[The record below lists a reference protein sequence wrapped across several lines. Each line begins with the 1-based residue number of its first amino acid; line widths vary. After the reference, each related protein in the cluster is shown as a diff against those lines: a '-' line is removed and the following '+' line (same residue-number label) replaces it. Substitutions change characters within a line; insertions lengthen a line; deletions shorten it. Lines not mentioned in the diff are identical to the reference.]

1 MRQGDGS
8 DLPGVNSPH
17 STNIGIIYVAPND
30 DRQSIL
36 AAILTQERLGRKQ
49 VAIVLPDQNKA
60 FQRPVD
66 FDGLKNMRG
75 GLKVQIVFVTSAG
88 SVPAELAR
96 QRRFPVFSSLDN
108 YAKDVREREQS
119 TVVTRKGW
127 LSPLFRQKPAGASSA
142 APTNPTRPGQVQP
155 PANTAGTSAQAQ
167 QAATKN
173 DNAKDDSGALP
184 GAAVTGDATV
194 IDSGILAASGGD
206 LSAPTNAQDESDA
219 LAPAVPIEEAQ
230 SATSSLPVSEDTPTE
245 KNIGV
250 QSSDAWSVAADNPK
264 AKIIPLSSA
273 RGGTTDK
280 IVIPPITSTPAAQP
294 QVPQM
299 SPVSSTAQTRPQN
312 AGRIASI
319 GTGAGLAAA
328 GRSSAQTVRA
338 AQLAALVKH
347 LLRAAGR
354 SSAQTVRAGATPPTR
369 GSAASPGGG
378 PSGPRLPIR
387 RRLLITLV
395 ALVAACGVI
404 AYASSGMLS
413 HFNLPNIVPGLT
425 PSATVTITP
434 ASKDLKNNYT
444 IFAVTDNPDSSL
456 RQVQARQ
463 LTSTTPARTKTA
475 TATGVGHTPGV
486 QATGIITFYNGAS
499 VDQLVSAGTTFTLGG
514 GVQVVTDQN
523 VDVPPA
529 SPPSFG
535 IARALAHAVSVGTSG
550 NIDVLTI
557 NQSCCSSKSIFAK
570 NLTPFTGGQDPQAFT
585 FVQQSDI
592 DGVVNPLKM
601 TLMPAAQQSLQAQ
614 VQSDERFLKTPQC
627 TPNVSSNHAAG
638 DQASSV
644 TVTVKVT
651 CSGEVYDLQGVQ
663 TMAANLLKQQA
674 ATDPG
679 PGYAL
684 AGNLVTGITQ
694 FTLTNPSKGTLELFD
709 TAEGIWVYQFS
720 DAQKAMLAKL
730 IAGKSKQVAQTL
742 LLQQMGVARVDIQL
756 SGGDGKTLPTDTTHI
771 TIDVLT
777 VLRLQGTTPSTPTTG
792 LGSPTVPTTAPGYP
806 TVTPKATPTVGL
818 GIGAG

>member
-8 DLPGVNSPH
+8 DLPGVNSPR

-30 DRQSIL
+30 DRQSVL
-36 AAILTQERLGRKQ
+36 AAILTQEKLGRKQ
-49 VAIVLPDQNKA
+49 VAIVLPAQNKA

-75 GLKVQIVFVTSAG
+75 GLRARIVFVAPDG
-88 SVPAELAR
+88 SGPAELAR

-108 YAKDVREREQS
+108 YAKEVREGEQS

-127 LSPLFRQKPAGASSA
+127 LPPLSRQKPAGASSA
-142 APTNPTRPGQVQP
+142 APTNPTRPRQVQP
-155 PANTAGTSAQAQ
+155 LANTAGSSAQAQ

-173 DNAKDDSGALP
+173 DNAKDDSGALLDP
-184 GAAVTGDATV
+184 AVTGADTV
-194 IDSGILAASGGD
+194 IDSGILAAGRGD

-219 LAPAVPIEEAQ
+219 LPPAVPNESAQ
-230 SATSSLPVSEDTPTE
+230 SAASSLPVSEDTPTE

-250 QSSDAWSVAADNPK
+250 QSSDASFVAADNPK

-280 IVIPPITSTPAAQP
+280 ISIPAITPVPAAQP

-299 SPVSSTAQTRPQN
+299 SPVSSTATTRRVN
-312 AGRIASI
+312 AGNIAAI
-319 GTGAGLAAA
+319 GVGAAGIAAGGAAA
-328 GRSSAQTVRA
+328 ARTARGGGTPPSRGG
-338 AQLAALVKH
+338 
-347 LLRAAGR
+347 AAGP
-354 SSAQTVRAGATPPTR
+354 G
-369 GSAASPGGG
+369 GSPGG
-378 PSGPRLPIR
+378 PRPPIR
-387 RRLLITLV
+387 RRLLIALVLLLV
-395 ALVAACGVI
+395 ALVAACGII
-404 AYASSGMLS
+404 AYASPSPFS
-413 HFNLPNIVPGLT
+413 HFNPSNIFPGLT
-425 PSATVTITP
+425 PSATVTLTP

-444 IFAVTDNPDSSL
+444 IFAVTGNPDSSL

-463 LTSTTPARTKTA
+463 LTSTTPAQSKTA
-475 TATGVGHTPGV
+475 TATGIGHTPGV
-486 QATGIITFYNGAS
+486 QATGTITFYNGAS
-499 VDQLVSAGTTFTLGG
+499 VDQLVSAGATFTLAS
-514 GVQVVTDQN
+514 GVQVVTDQT

-535 IARALAHAVSVGTSG
+535 IARAMAHAASVGTSG

-557 NQSCCSSKSIFAK
+557 NQPCCSSRSIFAK
-570 NLTPFTGGQDPQAFT
+570 NLTPFTGGQDPRTFA

-592 DGVVNPLKM
+592 DGIVNPIKM

-614 VQSDERFLKTPQC
+614 VQSGERFLKTPQC
-627 TPNVSSNHAAG
+627 TPNLSSDHAAG

-663 TMAANLLKQQA
+663 TIAANLLKQQA

-694 FTLTNPSKGTLELFD
+694 VTVTNPNKGTLELFV

-730 IAGKSKQVAQTL
+730 IAGKSKQAAQTL

-756 SGGDGKTLPTDTTHI
+756 SGGDGKTLPTDTTQI

-777 VLRLQGTTPSTPTTG
+777 VPGLQGTTPSTPTTG
-792 LGSPTVPTTAPGYP
+792 PGSPTVPTTAPGSP
-806 TVTPKATPTVGL
+806 TVTPKATPTIGL
-818 GIGAG
+818 GSGGG

>member
-8 DLPGVNSPH
+8 DLPGVNSPR
-17 STNIGIIYVAPND
+17 STNIGIIYIAPND
-30 DRQSIL
+30 DRQSVL
-36 AAILTQERLGRKQ
+36 AAILTQKRLGRKQ
-49 VAIVLPDQNKA
+49 VAIVLPDQHKA

-66 FDGLKNMRG
+66 FDGLKNMQG
-75 GLKVQIVFVTSAG
+75 GLKVQIVFVASAG

-108 YAKDVREREQS
+108 YAEDVREGERS
-119 TVVTRKGW
+119 TVITGKGW

-142 APTNPTRPGQVQP
+142 ALTNPTRPEQVQP
-155 PANTAGTSAQAQ
+155 PANTAGASAQAQ

-173 DNAKDDSGALP
+173 DDAKDNSGALL

-194 IDSGILAASGGD
+194 IDSGILAAGGGD

-219 LAPAVPIEEAQ
+219 LAPAVPIEAAQ
-230 SATSSLPVSEDTPTE
+230 SAASSLPISEGAPTE
-245 KNIGV
+245 KDIGE
-250 QSSDAWSVAADNPK
+250 QSSDAPSVAADNPK

-312 AGRIASI
+312 AGRLASI

-328 GRSSAQTVRA
+328 GRSF
-338 AQLAALVKH
+338 
-347 LLRAAGR
+347 
-354 SSAQTVRAGATPPTR
+354 AQTVRAGATPPTR

-378 PSGPRLPIR
+378 PGGPRPPIR
-387 RRLLITLV
+387 RRLLITLVLLLV

-404 AYASSGMLS
+404 AYASPGTFS

-425 PSATVTITP
+425 PSAAVTITP

-444 IFAVTDNPDSSL
+444 IFAVTGNPDSSL

-463 LTSTTPARTKTA
+463 LTSTTPAQTKTA

-499 VDQLVSAGTTFTLGG
+499 VDQLISAGATFTLAG
-514 GVQVVTDQN
+514 GVQVATDQT

-535 IARALAHAVSVGTSG
+535 IARAPAHAVSVGTSG

-557 NQSCCSSKSIFAK
+557 NQPCCSSRSIFAK
-570 NLTPFTGGQDPQAFT
+570 NLTPFTGGQDPQTFT

-614 VQSDERFLKTPQC
+614 VQSGERFLKTPQC
-627 TPNVSSNHAAG
+627 TPNVSSDHAAG

-694 FTLTNPSKGTLELFD
+694 LTLTNPSKGTLELFD

-730 IAGKSKQVAQTL
+730 VAGKSKQAAQTL

-756 SGGDGKTLPTDTTHI
+756 SGGDEKTLPTDTTQI
-771 TIDVLT
+771 TIGVLT
-777 VLRLQGTTPSTPTTG
+777 VLGLQGTTPSTPTTG
-792 LGSPTVPTTAPGYP
+792 PGSPTVPTTAPGYP
-806 TVTPKATPTVGL
+806 TVIPEATPTVGL

>member
-8 DLPGVNSPH
+8 DLPGVNSPR
-17 STNIGIIYVAPND
+17 STDIGIIYVAPND
-30 DRQSIL
+30 DRQSVL
-36 AAILTQERLGRKQ
+36 AAILTQEKLGRRQ

-66 FDGLKNMRG
+66 FDGLKNMRR
-75 GLKVQIVFVTSAG
+75 GLRAQIVFVASDG
-88 SVPAELAR
+88 SGPAELAR

-108 YAKDVREREQS
+108 YAKDVREGEQS
-119 TVVTRKGW
+119 TVVTKKGW
-127 LSPLFRQKPAGASSA
+127 LSPLSRQKPAGASSA
-142 APTNPTRPGQVQP
+142 APTKPTRPRQVQP
-155 PANTAGTSAQAQ
+155 VANTTEASAQAQ

-173 DNAKDDSGALP
+173 DNAKDDSGTLL
-184 GAAVTGDATV
+184 GTAVTGAATV
-194 IDSGILAASGGD
+194 IDSGILAASRGD
-206 LSAPTNAQDESDA
+206 LSASANAQDESDA
-219 LAPAVPIEEAQ
+219 LPPAVPNEAVQ
-230 SATSSLPVSEDTPTE
+230 SVANSLPVSEDTPTE

-250 QSSDAWSVAADNPK
+250 QSSAASSVAADNPK

-280 IVIPPITSTPAAQP
+280 IPIPAITPVPAAQP

-299 SPVSSTAQTRPQN
+299 SPVSSTATTRRVN
-312 AGRIASI
+312 SGNITAVGVGA
-319 GTGAGLAAA
+319 AGLAAAA
-328 GRSSAQTVRA
+328 GRSSA
-338 AQLAALVKH
+338 H
-347 LLRAAGR
+347 
-354 SSAQTVRAGATPPTR
+354 TVRAGATPPTR
-369 GSAASPGGG
+369 GSVTGPGGN
-378 PSGPRLPIR
+378 PSGPRPPIR
-387 RRLLITLV
+387 RRMLFALVLLLV

-404 AYASSGMLS
+404 AYASPGVFS
-413 HFNLPNIVPGLT
+413 HINLPNIVPGLT
-425 PSATVTITP
+425 PSATVTLTP
-434 ASKDLKNNYT
+434 ASKDLKNTYT
-444 IFAVTDNPDSSL
+444 IFAVTGNPDRSL

-463 LTSTTPARTKTA
+463 LTSTTPAQSKTA
-475 TATGVGHTPGV
+475 TATGIGHTPGV
-486 QATGIITFYNGAS
+486 QATGTITFYNGAS
-499 VDQLVSAGTTFTLGG
+499 VDQLVSAGAIFTLAS
-514 GVQVVTDQN
+514 GVQVVTDQT

-535 IARALAHAVSVGTSG
+535 IARALAHAASVGTSG
-550 NIDVLTI
+550 NIDALTI
-557 NQSCCSSKSIFAK
+557 NQPCCSSRSIFAK
-570 NLTPFTGGQDPQAFT
+570 NLTPFFGGQDPRTFAF
-585 FVQQSDI
+585 VRQSDI

-614 VQSDERFLKTPQC
+614 VQSGERFLKTPQC
-627 TPNVSSNHAAG
+627 TPNVSSDHTAG

-651 CSGEVYDLQGVQ
+651 CSGEVYDLQGMQ
-663 TMAANLLKQQA
+663 TIAANLLKQQA

-694 FTLTNPSKGTLELFD
+694 ITLTNPNKGTLELFV

-730 IAGKSKQVAQTL
+730 IAGKSKQAAQTL

-756 SGGDGKTLPTDTTHI
+756 SGGDGKTLPTDATQI
-771 TIDVLT
+771 TLDVLT
-777 VLRLQGTTPSTPTTG
+777 VPGLQGTTPSTPTAG
-792 LGSPTVPTTAPGYP
+792 PGSASPMVPTTVPGPP

-818 GIGAG
+818 GSGVG